1 MVGVMPSQQKIAE
14 QCHNLSQGW
23 LTSKFLRNSYIP
35 SQVFRDQADTASSCN
50 LPNKPY
56 QDWPGSTWP
65 LQQTHPLVWYGKP
78 IREWDIGNYIQL
90 WGCQLVLPEQSK
102 QRKWTWHIAP
112 LLVLTTFFI
121 LDKNGKASQLHK
133 SFLICKNT
141 RKITHI
147 KQTIKCSRH
156 QFHTSILTFG
166 VWHQFG
172 PEATWIPRLVSLLSF
187 LQDC

>member
-35 SQVFRDQADTASSCN
+35 SQVFRDQADTASSCS

-156 QFHTSILTFG
+156 QFHTSILPFG
-166 VWHQFG
+166 AWHQFG